1 MLMNEVFKNLGE
13 ELARQRQEKELSIA
27 QLAARTKITEAF
39 LEKMEQGDFAF
50 LPPVYVRAFIRSVST
65 EIGLDPEVMMRRF
78 SDEAGRLAAA
88 SSAQAAEAG
97 VESAAERPAY
107 KPRAQFEPT
116 PDESGDK
123 KRADMDWFKSP
134 FTLGIMLIALLA
146 ALYFFFSRKPNE
158 EPSAMDSG
166 IAVVEPVQES
176 GSLRDA
182 PLVPITGDNRVDST
196 AVTQLSLTL
205 RAEETAWVRIVY
217 QDSLVEEGVFTE
229 GLSRSWLSPER
240 FYLKIGNA
248 GGIRLILDGQDLGLT
263 GEKGQVVTIAVTKE
277 GIAPLDPA
285 QAPSRLTQMN
295 P

>member
-1 MLMNEVFKNLGE
+1 MNEIFKTLGE

-27 QLAARTKITEAF
+27 QLAVRTKIAEGF
-39 LEKMEQGDFAF
+39 LEKMEQGDFGF
-50 LPPVYVRAFIRSVST
+50 LPPVYVRAFIRSVSA

-78 SDEAGRLAAA
+78 SDEATRLSGAA
-88 SSAQAAEAG
+88 SGPA
-97 VESAAERPAY
+97 VERRTEPPADNSSF
-107 KPRAQFEPT
+107 KPRPPHVPAA
-116 PDESGDK
+116 DESREN
-123 KRADMDWFKSP
+123 KRADMEWFKSP

-146 ALYFFFSRKPNE
+146 LLYFAFSRKPAQ

-166 IAVVEPVQES
+166 IAVIEPVQENR
-176 GSLRDA
+176 SLRDA
-182 PLVPITGDNRVDST
+182 PLVPVTEDNRVDST
-196 AVTQLSLTL
+196 SVPQLSLTL

-263 GEKGQVVTIAVTKE
+263 GEKGQVVTIAVSKD
-277 GIAPLDPA
+277 GIAPLDA
-285 QAPSRLTQMN
+285 SQAPARLTQMN

>member
-1 MLMNEVFKNLGE
+1 MNEIFKTLGE

-27 QLAARTKITEAF
+27 QLAARTKIAEGF
-39 LEKMEQGDFAF
+39 LEKMEQGDFGF
-50 LPPVYVRAFIRSVST
+50 LPPVYVRAFIRSVSA

-78 SDEAGRLAAA
+78 SDEAARLSGAA
-88 SSAQAAEAG
+88 SDPA
-97 VESAAERPAY
+97 VEGRTEPPADNAVF
-107 KPRAQFEPT
+107 KPRPPHEPAA
-116 PDESGDK
+116 DESGEN
-123 KRADMDWFKSP
+123 KRADMEWFKSP

-146 ALYFFFSRKPNE
+146 LLYFAFSRKPAQ

-166 IAVVEPVQES
+166 IAVIEPVQENR
-176 GSLRDA
+176 SLRDA
-182 PLVPITGDNRVDST
+182 PLVPVTEDNRVDST
-196 AVTQLSLTL
+196 SVPQLSLTL

-263 GEKGQVVTIAVTKE
+263 GEKGQVVTIAVSKD
-277 GIAPLDPA
+277 GIAPLDA
-285 QAPSRLTQMN
+285 SQAPARLTQMN